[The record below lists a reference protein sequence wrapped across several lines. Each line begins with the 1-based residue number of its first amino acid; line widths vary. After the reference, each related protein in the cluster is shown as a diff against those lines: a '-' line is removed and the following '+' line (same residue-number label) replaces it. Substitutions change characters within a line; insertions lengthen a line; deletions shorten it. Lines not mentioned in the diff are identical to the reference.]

1 MKNTRL
7 AKTFASLTFTLSAC
21 IAIALA
27 GCSDNKET
35 EVSERAAKDA
45 QVRATLLA
53 KKTELLKN
61 FSRTGDQFK
70 HPTIYLHKEL
80 EKGDS
85 TRSKLSATSKGDLH
99 MHMPLRGLVNIG
111 IYVAMD
117 EQVFYISFENR
128 DGPDLNEGGYSSA
141 TMPAEKRPNYKDI
154 RELTSF
160 VLSDFGKAAKNI
172 SLKSSYSKSIYS
184 VDTVEQVEVL
194 TNEEI
199 EAFRQTI
206 QLADVLGKINALL
219 DNTQATG
226 KQKNT
231 PTAHP
236 VSR

>member
-7 AKTFASLTFTLSAC
+7 AKTFTSLGLILSAC

-27 GCSDNKET
+27 GCSDDKEM
-35 EVSERAAKDA
+35 EVSERAAKEA

-70 HPTIYLHKEL
+70 YPTIYLHKEL

-85 TRSKLSATSKGDLH
+85 KRCKLSATSKGDLH
-99 MHMPLRGLVNIG
+99 MHMPFKGLANIG

-117 EQVFYISFENR
+117 EQVFDISFENR
-128 DGPDLNEGGYSSA
+128 YGPDLNEGAYSSA

-154 RELTSF
+154 RELNSY

-199 EAFRQTI
+199 EAFKQTI

-219 DNTQATG
+219 DNGQVKG
-226 KQKNT
+226 KQKG
-231 PTAHP
+231 AYIVDP